1 MTIILKKLIQLVG
14 CGTLLVGV
22 VAAASSGSGCDS
34 AKAAFDCQSV
44 CQRYKD
50 CFKSDYDVG
59 QCRDQC
65 RSKAENDTTWQNK
78 ADDCASCIDDKS
90 CAAATFSCVTECAGI
105 VP

>member
-1 MTIILKKLIQLVG
+1 VNIILKKLIQLVG

-50 CFKSDYDVG
+50 CYDADYDVG
-59 QCRDQC
+59 KCRDTC
-65 RSKAENDTTWQNK
+65 RSKADNDSTWQDK
-78 ADDCASCIDDKS
+78 ADDCASCIGDKS
-90 CAAATFSCVTECAGI
+90 CVGATFSCAVECGGI